1 MREYV
6 KYRCS
11 TCKYYEYED
20 ENKKN
25 YCQWYKAYYY
35 CDDQCDHWKETD
47 SYSSGSGGC
56 FMTTACCNHRGLSDD
71 CEELQTM
78 RTFRDEYLLKDP
90 ETAALV
96 HEYYR
101 IAPGI
106 VTAVNA
112 RPDRDAIWEDVY
124 ARIRSIM
131 ESIKEGRSGQAIDD
145 YRAMV
150 LDCQAVTA

>member
-1 MREYV
+1 
-6 KYRCS
+6 
-11 TCKYYEYED
+11 
-20 ENKKN
+20 
-25 YCQWYKAYYY
+25 
-35 CDDQCDHWKETD
+35 
-47 SYSSGSGGC
+47 
-56 FMTTACCNHRGLSDD
+56 MTTACCNHRGLSDD

-124 ARIRSIM
+124 TRIRSIM

-150 LDCQAVTA
+150 LDCQAVIA